1 MNETTT
7 RILAATH
14 PGLGFSPEAAVG
26 AAVIQTIRQI
36 VREELAARLKPPET
50 EPISPWMTPPAASRA
65 SGVPVKS
72 IRAWA
77 RNGLIPRRLK
87 NTSTA
92 PKQQKYLVNL
102 NDVAARAEQKRV
114 ADRGG
119 EGEIDRARVRVQ
131 EILAA
136 HASTRR

>member
-1 MNETTT
+1 MDETTT
-7 RILAATH
+7 RMLAAGY

-36 VREELAARLKPPET
+36 VREELAVRLDPPDT
-50 EPISPWMTPPAASRA
+50 EPPSPWMTPPAASRA
-65 SGVPVKS
+65 TGVPVKS
-72 IRAWA
+72 VRAWA

-92 PKQQKYLVNL
+92 PKQRKYLVNL
-102 NDVAARAEQKRV
+102 DDVVAHAEQKRT
-114 ADRGG
+114 DRGG
-119 EGEIDRARVRVQ
+119 QADVERARVRAQ

-136 HASTRR
+136 RAAIRR

>member
-7 RILAATH
+7 SMLAA
-14 PGLGFSPEAAVG
+14 PYSGLGFSPEAVMG

-36 VREELAARLKPPET
+36 VREELAARLEPPQT
-50 EPISPWMTPPAASRA
+50 EPISPWMTPPAAFRA

-72 IRAWA
+72 VRAWA
-77 RNGLIPRRLK
+77 RNGVIPRRLK
-87 NTSTA
+87 NTSIA
-92 PKQQKYLVNL
+92 PKQQNYLVNL
-102 NDVAARAEQKRV
+102 NDVVTDAEQQQV

-119 EGEIDRARVRVQ
+119 EADIDRARVPAQ